1 MRFTRA
7 AFVAG
12 VAVGYIAGSRAGRE
26 QYDRIVKYSR
36 MAVTSEPAQ
45 QAGHAIAAKATDL
58 RKSVVAKAPQARD
71 DATKAAKAARD
82 RVVKINVPKKPKMP
96 KPPKMPKAA
105 ARLGRPG
112 WRSGAARPDEP
123 SVPAQPSANGRK
135 TSTYKD

>member
-7 AFVAG
+7 AFAAG
-12 VAVGYIAGSRAGRE
+12 VAVGFIAGSRAGRE

-36 MAVTSEPAQ
+36 MAITSEPAQ

-58 RKSVVAKAPQARD
+58 RKSVTAKAPKAAD
-71 DATKAAKAARD
+71 DAAKAAKAARD

-96 KPPKMPKAA
+96 KAV
-105 ARLGRPG
+105 RLGRSG
-112 WRSGAARPDEP
+112 WRSGAARPDAP
-123 SVPAQPSANGRK
+123 PVPAQPSANGRK